1 MEMTIKS
8 RKIAAKKASSNGM
21 AFKGFSAKD
30 AAVVDESKRIIEV
43 KFASFGNVDSDGD
56 LLVKGCFAKSI
67 QERGPGAATNRKIAF
82 VWQHDIKD
90 PIGKILSID
99 EREDGAYASVQLSN
113 FDAVPNAKRAYYQL
127 QDGDIN
133 QFSFGFEYIWDK
145 LDYDEALDAFI
156 VKEVKLYEISPVTLG
171 ANEMTEFVGIAE
183 DAADLKG
190 IIKGIAQ
197 KDREKFNEIK
207 QYVNELEREAE
218 PVRPLTSGKGLFD
231 KIANSIN

>member
-171 ANEMTEFVGIAE
+171 ANEMTEFIGIAE

-197 KDREKFNEIK
+197 KDKEKFNEIK

>member
-67 QERGPGAATNRKIAF
+67 QERGPGAATNRKIVF

-171 ANEMTEFVGIAE
+171 ANEMTEFIGIAE

>member
-1 MEMTIKS
+1 M
-8 RKIAAKKASSNGM
+8 
-21 AFKGFSAKD
+21 
-30 AAVVDESKRIIEV
+30 
-43 KFASFGNVDSDGD
+43 
-56 LLVKGCFAKSI
+56 
-67 QERGPGAATNRKIAF
+67 
-82 VWQHDIKD
+82 
-90 PIGKILSID
+90 
-99 EREDGAYASVQLSN
+99 QLSN

>member
-21 AFKGFSAKD
+21 ALKGFSAKD

-197 KDREKFNEIK
+197 KDKEKFNEIK

>member
-1 MEMTIKS
+1 
-8 RKIAAKKASSNGM
+8 M

>member
-21 AFKGFSAKD
+21 AFKGFSTKE

-67 QERGPGAATNRKIAF
+67 QERGPGSATNRKIAF

-145 LDYDEALDAFI
+145 LDYDETLDAFI

-171 ANEMTEFVGIAE
+171 ANEMTEFIGVVE
-183 DAADLKG
+183 DAADLKS
-190 IIKGIAQ
+190 IIRSIAQ
-197 KDREKFNEIK
+197 KDKEKFNEIK

>member
-30 AAVVDESKRIIEV
+30 AAVVDESKRIVEV

-171 ANEMTEFVGIAE
+171 ANEMTEFIGIAE

-197 KDREKFNEIK
+197 KDKEKFNEIK

>member
-1 MEMTIKS
+1 
-8 RKIAAKKASSNGM
+8 M

-30 AAVVDESKRIIEV
+30 AAVVDESKRIVEV

-171 ANEMTEFVGIAE
+171 ANEMTEFIGIAE

-197 KDREKFNEIK
+197 KDKEKFNEIK

>member
-197 KDREKFNEIK
+197 KDKEKFNEIK